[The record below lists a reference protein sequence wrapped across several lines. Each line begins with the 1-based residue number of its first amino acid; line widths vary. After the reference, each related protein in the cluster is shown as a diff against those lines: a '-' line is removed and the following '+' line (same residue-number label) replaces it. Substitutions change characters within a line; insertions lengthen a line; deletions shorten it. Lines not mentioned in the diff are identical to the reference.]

1 MSYQCNEMTKKLVEE
16 GPDIGDKFSK
26 ARPAVRNFTSSSELP
41 EPAAGR
47 LSLTP
52 IQVLSQGRGWPLS
65 SWLAILRCDPNLGL
79 KHPSLIIAAQAG
91 REQSPAEMV
100 TECELVGNGRIGSAF
115 MRFCGQHSVK
125 VNYLA

>member
-79 KHPSLIIAAQAG
+79 KHPSLMPRSLG
-91 REQSPAEMV
+91 
-100 TECELVGNGRIGSAF
+100 GNSR
-115 MRFCGQHSVK
+115 RPRW
-125 VNYLA
+125 